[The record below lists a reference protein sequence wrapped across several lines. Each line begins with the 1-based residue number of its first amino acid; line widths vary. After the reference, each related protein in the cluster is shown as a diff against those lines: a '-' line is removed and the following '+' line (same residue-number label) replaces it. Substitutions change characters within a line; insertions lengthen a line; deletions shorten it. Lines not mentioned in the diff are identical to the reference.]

1 MKARTG
7 DWLTFVS
14 VARITRLRRRRGRIG
29 VVISRDASLGGSARI
44 SKEDR
49 DVNFTDE
56 ERKFLTATRSITR
69 DEEGREVLVG
79 LTERES
85 LRYMAYVRRG
95 RSHFNGE
102 RELHQ
107 LLHEKHDRARLEA
120 IGIEQTVDMPNPP
133 WARST

>member
-1 MKARTG
+1 M
-7 DWLTFVS
+7 
-14 VARITRLRRRRGRIG
+14 
-29 VVISRDASLGGSARI
+29 
-44 SKEDR
+44 
-49 DVNFTDE
+49 NFTDE
-56 ERKFLTATRSITR
+56 ERKSLTATRSITR
-69 DEEGREVLVG
+69 DQEGREVLVG

-120 IGIEQTVDMPNPP
+120 IGIEQTVDMPSPP

>member
-1 MKARTG
+1 M
-7 DWLTFVS
+7 
-14 VARITRLRRRRGRIG
+14 
-29 VVISRDASLGGSARI
+29 
-44 SKEDR
+44 
-49 DVNFTDE
+49 NFTDE
-56 ERKFLTATRSITR
+56 ERKSLTTTRSITR
-69 DEEGREVLVG
+69 DEEGREVLIG

>member
-1 MKARTG
+1 M
-7 DWLTFVS
+7 
-14 VARITRLRRRRGRIG
+14 
-29 VVISRDASLGGSARI
+29 
-44 SKEDR
+44 
-49 DVNFTDE
+49 NFTDE
-56 ERKFLTATRSITR
+56 ERRSLTATRSITC
-69 DEEGREVLVG
+69 DEEGREVLIG